1 MARSLNIQLCV
12 IFKLR
17 WQTKYLINQL
27 ETPKGVKNNS
37 DPKKATDSQFYMSD
51 GEAEKILHVYK
62 THNPNFAYYKVEGGH
77 HLHLNT
83 PEKVAPLVTKFLL
96 QDFTAEGDKIKEV
109 PFDMI

>member
-1 MARSLNIQLCV
+1 MILKSQQNIIELV
-12 IFKLR
+12 TR
-17 WQTKYLINQL
+17 
-27 ETPKGVKNNS
+27 P
-37 DPKKATDSQFYMSD
+37 DD
-51 GEAEKILHVYK
+51 YK

>member
-1 MARSLNIQLCV
+1 MLKIILTR
-12 IFKLR
+12 
-17 WQTKYLINQL
+17 
-27 ETPKGVKNNS
+27 
-37 DPKKATDSQFYMSD
+37 KKATDSQFYMSD